1 MALRRRRWRIRAAKD
16 GFDINLPDEE
26 RQLLVHLL
34 PQIREVM
41 EHPDEERARRLF
53 PVAYLDDVD
62 RDAEYH
68 RFMREE
74 LVASRVAA
82 LERFVATA
90 QQTHVDEAALMA
102 WMQCVNSVRLV
113 LGTVLDISEDDEP
126 FELDENDPRFPEFA
140 LYGYLSV
147 LLEEIVAALT
157 GTLDG

>member
-1 MALRRRRWRIRAAKD
+1 MALRRRRWRIRATKD
-16 GFDINLPDEE
+16 GYDIQLPDEE
-26 RQLLVHLL
+26 RELLMHLL

-53 PVAYLDDVD
+53 PVAYLNDVE

-82 LERFVATA
+82 LEQFMATA
-90 QQTHVDEAALMA
+90 QETHLDEAALMA

-113 LGTVLDISEDDEP
+113 LGTVLDIGEDDEP
-126 FELDENDPRFPEFA
+126 LNLDENDPRFPEFA

-147 LLEEIVAALT
+147 LLEEIVSALSAT
-157 GTLDG
+157 

>member
-1 MALRRRRWRIRAAKD
+1 MALRRRRWRIRATK
-16 GFDINLPDEE
+16 GGYDIQLPDEE
-26 RQLLVHLL
+26 RELLMHLL

-53 PVAYLDDVD
+53 PVAYLNDVE

-82 LERFVATA
+82 LEQFMATA
-90 QQTHVDEAALMA
+90 QETHLDEAALMA

-113 LGTVLDISEDDEP
+113 LGTVLDIGEDDEP
-126 FELDENDPRFPEFA
+126 LNLDENDPRFPEFA

-147 LLEEIVAALT
+147 LLEEIMSALSAT
-157 GTLDG
+157 

>member
-1 MALRRRRWRIRAAKD
+1 MALRRRRWRIRATRD

-26 RQLLVHLL
+26 RQLLLHLL

-41 EHPDEERARRLF
+41 EHPDEARARRLF
-53 PVAYLDDVD
+53 PVAYLNDVD

-82 LERFVATA
+82 LERFGETA
-90 QQTHVDEAALMA
+90 QQTHVDEAAMLA

-113 LGTVLDISEDDEP
+113 LGTMLDISEDDEP
-126 FELDENDPRFPEFA
+126 LDIDENDPRFPEFA

-147 LLEEIVAALT
+147 LLEEIVTALGAAL
-157 GTLDG
+157 DG